1 MAEISMEELRKRN
14 EELSKNYTYDNNTSM
29 GENNIPVTDSTVGR
43 TVELPDF
50 EVKGRK
56 SSRTAM
62 RGKLPLRQTS
72 GSYRETS
79 SKRKD
84 VSNLITNNPFV
95 PKKEFKMP
103 KLKFS
108 GKGKRTA
115 MRGKIK

>member
-43 TVELPDF
+43 TVELPDY

-56 SSRTAM
+56 SSRTMM

-79 SKRKD
+79 SK
-84 VSNLITNNPFV
+84 
-95 PKKEFKMP
+95 KEFKMP
-103 KLKFS
+103 KLPKLKFY
-108 GKGKRTA
+108 GKGKRTI
-115 MRGKIK
+115 MRGKKK

>member
-1 MAEISMEELRKRN
+1 MAELRKRN
-14 EELSKNYTYDNNTSM
+14 EELAKSYTYDNNTSM

-43 TVELPDF
+43 TVELPDY

-62 RGKLPLRQTS
+62 RGKLPLSQTS
-72 GSYRETS
+72 GSYRENS
-79 SKRKD
+79 SKR
-84 VSNLITNNPFV
+84 
-95 PKKEFKMP
+95 KEFKMP